1 MGEDVKLSVSRAPQR
16 DAIAAEGARLT
27 LSNPK
32 KSAHIPGL
40 WRLSRLLVSV
50 AYVPGSIHT
59 WLIKLSG
66 LAAIE
71 QCHAITPKGV
81 SAHKTESQ
89 GPARCRELSLY
100 RGKTLWCG
108 SAPRGG
114 QVGRAAGPTRIT
126 DEGSSLN
133 VARLRALKV
142 MVIRV
147 SEPERRGLVP
157 RLTKVG

>member
-89 GPARCRELSLY
+89 LRRDAGADSLQ
-100 RGKTLWCG
+100 GKSMWCG
-108 SAPRGG
+108 SAPLMDQMVRPS
-114 QVGRAAGPTRIT
+114 GPTRIT